1 MTVEAS
7 QYIGRP
13 VLRREDRKLLK
24 GRGQFVDDI
33 ELPRLA
39 HLAFVRSPHAHAR
52 IRAIDT
58 TAARALPGVLG
69 VFTGQDLAG
78 VCKPMRVEV
87 RLPGYRATS
96 RPVLAIDKARFA
108 GDAVAV
114 VVADSRYIAEDGA
127 DLVQV
132 DYEPLRAV
140 ADLEQALEPDAPL
153 VHDEIG
159 TNVLFRSEFK
169 AGDVDAAFASAHRVL
184 RETFR
189 STRVAGVPLEGRGV
203 VASWDPGLET
213 LTEWSSTQI
222 PHLLRTALADLLD
235 LAEPRVRVVAPD
247 VGGGFG
253 TKAHVYPEELA
264 AAALTI
270 KLERPVKWIQDRR
283 EDLMTSVHSRDHQY
297 RVEVAIDRDGVI
309 QGVRLRLLSG
319 AGAFASFPFGCT
331 LEPTGG
337 ARMMVGPYRIRNY
350 AYEAYAIA
358 AHTCPS
364 GAYRGVAQPTAFFT
378 IEGMMDRIG
387 RALGLDPA
395 EVRFRNLI
403 QPHEFPY
410 VNVVGVRYE
419 TGSYS
424 QALRRALDM
433 IEYEDYRRQQN
444 PSRLQDGKYRGI
456 GICCMTEISGIGSAG
471 WAPRGVSRVPGFDSA
486 MIKVEPTGHVTAIL
500 SAAAQGQGHETTFA
514 QVVADALGVDIEKV
528 TVLEGDTALGLY
540 GTGTFASR
548 SVVATG
554 GAVLK
559 ASAPLREKMVR
570 IAAHL
575 LEASPHDI
583 ELQNG
588 RASVHGAPGKGVSVR
603 EIAETAYSI
612 TAARLPAGEEFGLA
626 SSAHY
631 DPPPMTFA
639 NAAHVVQVA
648 VDARTGRI
656 ELEKYAVVHDC
667 GRVVNP
673 MIVEGQIH
681 GGIAQGLGEAL
692 MEAMVYDQD
701 GQLQSASLMDYL
713 LPTMADMPRVQ
724 VDHLESPSTDTLGG
738 FKGVGEGGVIGS
750 IPALANAVGDA
761 LAALGASVTLLPLTP
776 DRVLE
781 LIERAG
787 ARHIEPP
794 PLPPPPQDHSNVNTE
809 TR

>member
-1 MTVEAS
+1 MTIMAS
-7 QYIGRP
+7 HYVGRP
-13 VLRREDRKLLK
+13 LLRREDQKLLK

-52 IRAIDT
+52 IGAIDT
-58 TAARALPGVLG
+58 TAGLALPGVLG
-69 VFTGQDLAG
+69 VFTGRDFAG

-87 RLPGYRATS
+87 RLPGYRPTE
-96 RPVLAIDKARFA
+96 RTVLATDKARFV

-114 VVADSRYIAEDGA
+114 VVAETRYIAEDA
-127 DLVQV
+127 TDLVEV
-132 DYEPLRAV
+132 NYEPLAAV
-140 ADLEQALEPDAPL
+140 TDVERALEADAPL
-153 VHDEIG
+153 VHDEVG
-159 TNVLFRSEFK
+159 SNVLFRSEFK

-184 RETFR
+184 GETFR
-189 STRVAGVPLEGRGV
+189 CTRVAGVPLEGRGC
-203 VASWDPGLET
+203 VASWNPGQET

-222 PHLLRTALADLLD
+222 PHLLRTALADLLG
-235 LAEPRVRVVAPD
+235 LVEARIRVVAPD

-253 TKAHVYPEELA
+253 TKAHVYPEELI
-264 AAALTI
+264 AAALAV

-283 EDLMTSVHSRDHQY
+283 EDLMTSIHSRDHVY
-297 RVEVAIDRDGVI
+297 RVEVAVDRDGVI
-309 QGVRLRLLSG
+309 QGARLRILTN
-319 AGAFASFPFGCT
+319 AGAFPSFPFGCT

-337 ARMMVGPYRIRNY
+337 ARMMPGPYKIRNY

-358 AHTCPS
+358 THTCPA
-364 GAYRGVAQPTAFFT
+364 GAYRGVAQPSAFFT
-378 IEGMMDRIG
+378 IEGVMDRIG
-387 RALGLDPA
+387 RALAIDPA

-410 VNVVGVRYE
+410 VNVVGVRYD

-424 QALRRALDM
+424 QALRRGLEM
-433 IEYEDYRRQQN
+433 IGYEEYRRQQS
-444 PSRLQDGKYRGI
+444 PSRLQNGKYRGI
-456 GICCMTEISGIGSAG
+456 GICCMTEITGIGSAG

-486 MIKVEPTGHVTAIL
+486 LIKVEPTGHVTAIV

-514 QVVADALGVDIEKV
+514 QLVAEELGVDVADV

-548 SVVATG
+548 SVITAG

-583 ELQNG
+583 VLEGG
-588 RASVHGAPGKGVSVR
+588 RASVRGAPPKSVSVR

-612 TAARLPAGEEFGLA
+612 TAARLPAGEEFGLE
-626 SSAHY
+626 STAHY
-631 DPPPMTFA
+631 DPPPVTVA

-656 ELEKYAVVHDC
+656 EFEKYVVVHDC

-681 GGIAQGLGEAL
+681 GGTAQGLGEAL
-692 MEAMVYDQD
+692 MEAMVYGRD

-713 LPTMADMPRVQ
+713 LPTAADMPRLEI
-724 VDHLESPSTDTLGG
+724 DHLETPSTDTLGG

-750 IPALANAVGDA
+750 LGAVANAVGDA
-761 LAALGASVTLLPLTP
+761 LAALGVSVNMVPLSP

-781 LIERAG
+781 LIERARG
-787 ARHIEPP
+787 AG
-794 PLPPPPQDHSNVNTE
+794 

>member
-1 MTVEAS
+1 MTVAAS

-39 HLAFVRSPHAHAR
+39 HVAFVRSPHAHAT

-58 TAARALPGVLG
+58 AAARAVPGVFAVL
-69 VFTGQDLAG
+69 TGHDFDD
-78 VCKPMRVEV
+78 VCQPMRVVV
-87 RLPGYRATS
+87 RLPGYRPTTRTALAT
-96 RPVLAIDKARFA
+96 DKARFA

-114 VVADSRYIAEDGA
+114 VVAESRYVAEDAA
-127 DLVQV
+127 DLVRV
-132 DYEPLRAV
+132 DYEPLPAV
-140 ADLEQALEPDAPL
+140 TEVDQGLDAGAPL
-153 VHDEIG
+153 VHDELG
-159 TNVLFRSEFK
+159 TNVLFHSQFT
-169 AGDVDAAFASAHRVL
+169 AGDVEAAFAGAHRVL
-184 RETFR
+184 GETFR
-189 STRVAGVPLEGRGV
+189 CTRVAGVPLEGRGC
-203 VASWDPGLET
+203 VATWDAGLEA

-222 PHLLRTALADLLD
+222 PHLLRTSLGELLGI
-235 LAEPRVRVVAPD
+235 AETRIRVVAPD

-253 TKAHVYPEELA
+253 TKAHVYPEELVV
-264 AAALTI
+264 AALAI
-270 KLERPVKWIQDRR
+270 RLGRPVKWIQDRR
-283 EDLMTSVHSRDHQY
+283 EDLMTSIHSRDHVY
-297 RVEVAIDRDGVI
+297 RVDVAVDRDGVI
-309 QGVRLRLLSG
+309 EGVKLRLLTN

-350 AYEAYAIA
+350 TYEASAVA
-358 AHTCPS
+358 THTCPS
-364 GAYRGVAQPTAFFT
+364 GAYRGVAQPSAFFT

-387 RALGLDPA
+387 RELGIDPA
-395 EVRFRNLI
+395 EVRFRNVI
-403 QPHEFPY
+403 RDFPY

-419 TGSYS
+419 TGSYGE
-424 QALRRALDM
+424 ALRRALDM
-433 IEYEDYRRQQN
+433 VGYEEYRRRQS
-444 PSRLQDGKYRGI
+444 PSRLENGKYRGI
-456 GICCMTEISGIGSAG
+456 GICCMTEITGIGSAG

-486 MIKVEPTGHVTAIL
+486 MIRIEPSGHVTAML

-514 QVVADALGVDIEKV
+514 QVLAEALGVHMDDV
-528 TVLEGDTALGLY
+528 TVLEGDTALGIY

-559 ASAPLREKMVR
+559 AAGPLREKMVR

-575 LEASPHDI
+575 MEASPHDV
-583 ELQNG
+583 ELKDG
-588 RASVHGAPGKGVSVR
+588 RASVRGAPHKAITVR
-603 EIAETAYSI
+603 EIAETAYSM
-612 TAARLPAGEEFGLA
+612 TAARLPAGEEFGLE
-626 SSAHY
+626 STAHY

-656 ELEKYAVVHDC
+656 EFEKYAVVHDC

-681 GGIAQGLGEAL
+681 GGTAQGLGEAL
-692 MEAMVYDQD
+692 MEAMVYDAE

-713 LPTMADMPRVQ
+713 LPTTADMPRLTI
-724 VDHLESPSTDTLGG
+724 DHLESPSTDTLGG

-750 IPALANAVGDA
+750 IPAIAGAVADA
-761 LAALGASVTLLPLTP
+761 LAGLGANVNQIPLSP
-776 DRVLE
+776 DRVLD
-781 LIERAG
+781 LIERASS
-787 ARHIEPP
+787 RV
-794 PLPPPPQDHSNVNTE
+794 S
-809 TR
+809 R